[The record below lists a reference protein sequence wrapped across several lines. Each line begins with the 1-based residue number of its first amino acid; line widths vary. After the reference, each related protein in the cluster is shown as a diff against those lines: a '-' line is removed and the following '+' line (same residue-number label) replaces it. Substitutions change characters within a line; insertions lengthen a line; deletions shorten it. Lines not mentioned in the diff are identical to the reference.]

1 MMTEI
6 QCVAG
11 NAPPHL
17 EPDIVHLWR
26 VDLDTSEAVEKCCH
40 RVLADDERARADRFR
55 ASQQSRRFAVTRG
68 TLRHLLSAYL
78 HTTPKQLRFA
88 YGTHGKP
95 YLELPQTDLCFN
107 VSHSGGV
114 ALMAFA
120 RARDLGVDVE
130 RTLRDV
136 GWESVAKRFFAD
148 PELTELMAL
157 PAAQRRAGFFRCW
170 TSKEAY
176 MKATGRGI
184 ALGLGNFVVRV
195 DPAHPAELLATAE
208 GGAGDWWLTQVEP
221 GMDMA
226 GALCVAGGPLEVQY
240 FETTTP
246 TLD

>member
-1 MMTEI
+1 MTTDI
-6 QCVAG
+6 RWVAV
-11 NAPPHL
+11 NAPPQL
-17 EPDIVHLWR
+17 EHDVVHLWR
-26 VDLDTSEAVEKCCH
+26 VDLDTCEAAEKRC
-40 RVLADDERARADRFR
+40 RSVLAADEHARADRFR
-55 ASQQSRRFAVTRG
+55 ASRQSRRFAVTRG
-68 TLRHLLSAYL
+68 TLRHILSGYL

-95 YLELPQTDLCFN
+95 YLESPQADVRFN

-120 RARDLGVDVE
+120 RVRDLGVDVE
-130 RTLRDV
+130 RTMRDV
-136 GWESVAKRFFAD
+136 GWEQVAERFFAD
-148 PELTELMAL
+148 SELDQLRAL
-157 PAAQRRAGFFRCW
+157 PGDQRRSGFFRCW

-184 ALGLGNFVVRV
+184 TLGLGNFIVRV
-195 DPAHPAELLATAE
+195 DPALPAELLSTAE

-221 GMDMA
+221 GAGMA

-246 TLD
+246 TPD